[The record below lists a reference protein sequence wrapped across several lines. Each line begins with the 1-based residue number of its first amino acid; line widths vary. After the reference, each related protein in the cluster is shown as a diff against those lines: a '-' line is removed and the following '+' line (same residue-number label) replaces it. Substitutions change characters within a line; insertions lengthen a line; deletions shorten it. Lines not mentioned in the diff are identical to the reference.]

1 MDYVIGFIIGY
12 FLKDFG
18 LYLKRIANYTNINK
32 EFKTIVDLDNEWNAD
47 DLP

>member
-12 FLKDFG
+12 FLKDFSF
-18 LYLKRIANYTNINK
+18 YLKRIANYQSQ
-32 EFKTIVDLDNEWNAD
+32 EWDWISFEKD